1 MVKIVIHE
9 CISKNKSTFIINKK
23 TLPSSVILKSISNL
37 LSSMAMQVVDLVQ
50 DFPVIFSTISS
61 TSCVLG
67 KGLGCTTCLGI
78 LALGEKF
85 RFLFTTQLI
94 IYFFPPLCWMVVE
107 VVDACCLVKMVDW
120 VTVL

>member
-1 MVKIVIHE
+1 
-9 CISKNKSTFIINKK
+9 
-23 TLPSSVILKSISNL
+23 
-37 LSSMAMQVVDLVQ
+37 MAMQVVDLVQ
-50 DFPVIFSTISS
+50 DLPVIFSTISS

-85 RFLFTTQLI
+85 RFLFTTQLR
-94 IYFFPPLCWMVVE
+94 IYFFCWMVVE

-120 VTVL
+120 VTVLYVGMGGHILSWRDFAGISQCALDKWGFLFTASKHFSISQ